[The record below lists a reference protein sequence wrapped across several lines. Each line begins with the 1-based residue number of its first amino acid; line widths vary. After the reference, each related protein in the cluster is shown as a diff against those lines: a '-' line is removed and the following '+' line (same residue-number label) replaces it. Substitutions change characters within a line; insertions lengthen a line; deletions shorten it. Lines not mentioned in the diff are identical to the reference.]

1 MADEYSGIEVTP
13 EEGASLFTDDS
24 VDSST
29 TEVTETDDQ
38 SGNTQ
43 TEVSDDI
50 NLDDYE
56 LMIGEDAFDM
66 KSVMAWKDAHD
77 NKTQWNQSNTQKA
90 QDLAKVK
97 GLVDQLRTDESF
109 RNYVKDYYY
118 DNQDIVNRLGLDS
131 EYPKLDVAD
140 HEIPTPEEAVADFG
154 DPRYDELNSRMEMI
168 EEERAIE
175 EVSLGF
181 DSLANRSPLLRDE
194 HSQLE
199 FLDAAQTLKN
209 QGVIDG
215 TSEGLERAYK
225 LWAYDKM
232 EGQLNNYQKLDS
244 NRERNKGVVVDRE
257 GGAKEVVQDTKYA
270 DIKEISMD
278 DPAIAKYF
286 NN

>member
-1 MADEYSGIEVTP
+1 
-13 EEGASLFTDDS
+13 
-24 VDSST
+24 
-29 TEVTETDDQ
+29 
-38 SGNTQ
+38 
-43 TEVSDDI
+43 
-50 NLDDYE
+50 
-56 LMIGEDAFDM
+56 
-66 KSVMAWKDAHD
+66 
-77 NKTQWNQSNTQKA
+77 
-90 QDLAKVK
+90 
-97 GLVDQLRTDESF
+97 
-109 RNYVKDYYY
+109 
-118 DNQDIVNRLGLDS
+118 
-131 EYPKLDVAD
+131 
-140 HEIPTPEEAVADFG
+140 
-154 DPRYDELNSRMEMI
+154 MEMI

>member
-1 MADEYSGIEVTP
+1 MADEYNSIEVTP

-118 DNQDIVNRLGLDS
+118 DNQEISNRLGLDS
-131 EYPKLDVAD
+131 EYPSLDVED
-140 HEIPTPEEAVADFG
+140 HEIPTPEEANAETV
-154 DPRYDELNSRMEMI
+154 DPRYEELSSRMEMI
-168 EEERAIE
+168 ESERAVE

-181 DSLANRSPLLRDE
+181 ENLANKSPLLKDE
-194 HSQLE
+194 QSQLE
-199 FLDAAQTLKN
+199 FLDAAQNLKD

-215 TSEGLERAYK
+215 SSEGLERAYK

-232 EGQLNNYQKLDS
+232 EGQLDNYQKLDT
-244 NRERNKGVVVDRE
+244 NRERNKGVVIDRQS
-257 GGAKEVVQDTKYA
+257 GAKEVVDEKQYS

-278 DPAIAKYF
+278 DPGIAKYF